1 MTPEELLKRLTVAD
15 LVLSML
21 ASLVQLG
28 YAKLGEGELEQTQL
42 AIEALRAVLPVLEGT
57 AHSDAARDLRQA
69 TANLQLA
76 YASKLNE
83 TSTPGEPSEPT
94 ADNEESEGE
103 T

>member
-1 MTPEELLKRLTVAD
+1 LAENEVTPEELLKRLTVSD

-28 YAKLGEGELEQTQL
+28 YAKLGEGDLEQTQL
-42 AIEALRAVLPVLEGT
+42 AIETLRAIFPVLDGD
-57 AHSDAARDLRQA
+57 AHADAVRDLRQA

-83 TSTPGEPSEPT
+83 SSTAP
-94 ADNEESEGE
+94 EESEAE
-103 T
+103 A